1 MDLWSIGNI
10 TFDWT
15 FLTALFNIVVINVI
29 LSGDNAVCIALAVR
43 SLPPEQRKKGILLG
57 AGAAIVLRVVLTFF
71 VAHLLEVHFLKL
83 VGGVLICW
91 IAVKLFLEGAPEAA
105 DSKHATSITQALK
118 IILIA
123 DITMSLDNMLAVGAA
138 SHGNLFLLLFGL
150 GSSIPFV
157 IFTSNLLSQLMEK
170 YPAVIYLGAAILG
183 KVGGEMIITDP
194 FVANLIANSIGYR
207 EMFQYAVEGLFA
219 TGVIL
224 IGKLWMQSMMNRQKN
239 RPSLP

>member
-1 MDLWSIGNI
+1 MDLGALGTS

-15 FLTALFNIVVINVI
+15 FAAALFNIVVINVI

-43 SLPPEQRKKGILLG
+43 SLPPGQRNKGIWLG
-57 AGAAIVLRVVLTFF
+57 AGAAILLRVVLTFF
-71 VAHLLEVHFLKL
+71 VAHLLEIHFLKL
-83 VGGVLICW
+83 VGGLLITW
-91 IAVKLFLEGAPEAA
+91 IAVKLFLEGAPEEA
-105 DSKHATSITQALK
+105 SGKQATSLWQALK

-157 IFTSNLLSQLMEK
+157 IFASNVLSRLMEK
-170 YPAVIYLGAAILG
+170 YPAIIYLGAAILG

-194 FVANLIANSIGYR
+194 FVVNAIGQG
-207 EMFQYAVEGLFA
+207 EWMQYAVEGMFA
-219 TGVIL
+219 AGVIL
-224 IGKLWMQSMMNRQKN
+224 IGKLWMHTLMNNRQKS
-239 RPSLP
+239 RPSFS